1 MKTPKEKMQLIHHPK
16 KGKMGGLLIVFIWIA
31 IWNIAYQLLHGIWHD
46 WSIQVVNWSFFASVT
61 LFFMQEELTYK
72 ERFWYTLVGGN
83 VGLLLAAGVIVS
95 SKALAGFGLD
105 HTVAVT
111 MPLLA
116 CVAVLILA
124 NPYLPMVFNNVGF
137 IYFIVSFVKT
147 DEVITKLPSNMLSL
161 LLGSVILNI
170 GCSVLLNAYKKK
182 LSKNSAAKQ

>member
-1 MKTPKEKMQLIHHPK
+1 MKTSKEKIQLIHHPK
-16 KGKMGGLLIVFIWIA
+16 KGKMGGLFIVFIWIA

-46 WSIQVVNWSFFASVT
+46 WNIQIVNWAFFASVT

-83 VGLLLAAGVIVS
+83 IGLLLAAGVIVG
-95 SKALAGFGLD
+95 SKAMTGFGLH

-111 MPLLA
+111 ISLLV
-116 CVAVLILA
+116 CIAVLILA

-147 DEVITKLPSNMLSL
+147 DEVISMLPSNMLSL
-161 LLGSVILNI
+161 LVGSVILNL
-170 GCSVLLNAYKKK
+170 GCTVLLNAYKKR
-182 LSKNSAAKQ
+182 LSKNSTAK

>member
-1 MKTPKEKMQLIHHPK
+1 MKTPKEKIQLIHHPK
-16 KGKMGGLLIVFIWIA
+16 KGKIGGLFIVFIWIA
-31 IWNIAYQLLHGIWHD
+31 IWNIAYQLLNGIWHD
-46 WSIQVVNWSFFASVT
+46 WDIQIVNWAFFASIT

-83 VGLLLAAGVIVS
+83 VGLLLAAGVIVN
-95 SKALAGFGLD
+95 SKVMAGFGLD

-111 MPLLA
+111 MSLLA

-137 IYFIVSFVKT
+137 IYFIASFVKT
-147 DEVITKLPSNMLSL
+147 DEVVTKLPSHMLSL

>member
-1 MKTPKEKMQLIHHPK
+1 MKISNKEMQLIHHPK
-16 KGKMGGLLIVFIWIA
+16 KGKMGGLFIVFVWIA

-46 WSIQVVNWSFFASVT
+46 WDIQIVNWAFFASVT

-72 ERFWYTLVGGN
+72 ERFWYTLIGGN
-83 VGLLLAAGVIVS
+83 VGLLLAAGVIIS
-95 SKALAGFGLD
+95 SKTLTGFGLD

-111 MPLLA
+111 LSLLV

-124 NPYLPMVFNNVGF
+124 NPYLPMIFNNVGF

-147 DEVITKLPSNMLSL
+147 DEVISKLPSHMLSL

>member
-1 MKTPKEKMQLIHHPK
+1 MKISNKEIQLIHHPK
-16 KGKMGGLLIVFIWIA
+16 KGKIGGLFIVFIWIA

-46 WSIQVVNWSFFASVT
+46 WDIQIVNWAFFASVT

-83 VGLLLAAGVIVS
+83 VGLLLAAGVIIS
-95 SKALAGFGLD
+95 SKTLTGFGLD
-105 HTVAVT
+105 HTVTVT
-111 MPLLA
+111 LSLLV

-124 NPYLPMVFNNVGF
+124 NPYLPMIFNNVGF

-147 DEVITKLPSNMLSL
+147 DEVISKLPSHMLSL
-161 LLGSVILNI
+161 LLGSIILNL
-170 GCSVLLNAYKKK
+170 GCTVLLNAYKKK